1 MSLPENV
8 LKKWREQI
16 GEDKK
21 RILGASHSPQITIT
35 KREVERLLLQMKPE
49 SLKEDYARREAIAHM
64 LRARSEY
71 DPSVQEY
78 MREHDVTKEDLEKW
92 AEYWGEKRTDPEE
105 VRLPPPPPPEAEP
118 RVVELLRTLPP
129 EFRIDKV
136 ERVGIIRPRLRVT
149 ISTRA

>member
-1 MSLPENV
+1 MSLSEEM

-16 GEDKK
+16 DEDKK
-21 RILGASHSPQITIT
+21 RILGDSHSPQIPIA
-35 KREVERLLLQMKPE
+35 KKEVDRLLLQMKPE

-78 MREHDVTKEDLEKW
+78 MREHNITKEDLEKW
-92 AEYWGEKRTDPEE
+92 AEYWGKKRADPEE
-105 VRLPPPPPPEAEP
+105 VREVPPEAEP

-129 EFRIDKV
+129 EFRI
-136 ERVGIIRPRLRVT
+136 ERVQRVGVIRPRLRVT
-149 ISTRA
+149 VSTRV

>member
-1 MSLPENV
+1 MSLSEEM

-16 GEDKK
+16 DEDKK
-21 RILGASHSPQITIT
+21 RILGASHSPQIPIA
-35 KREVERLLLQMKPE
+35 KKEVDRLLLRMKPE

-78 MREHDVTKEDLEKW
+78 MREHNITKEDLEKW
-92 AEYWGEKRTDPEE
+92 AEYWGKKRADPEE
-105 VRLPPPPPPEAEP
+105 VREVPPEAEP

-129 EFRIDKV
+129 EFII
-136 ERVGIIRPRLRVT
+136 ERVQRVGVIRPRLRVT
-149 ISTRA
+149 VSTRV